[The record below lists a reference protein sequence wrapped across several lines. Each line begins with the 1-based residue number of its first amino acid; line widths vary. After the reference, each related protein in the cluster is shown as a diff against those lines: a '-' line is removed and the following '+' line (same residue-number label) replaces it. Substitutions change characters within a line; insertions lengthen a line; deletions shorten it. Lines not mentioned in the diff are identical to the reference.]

1 MSRIDEMPENILFP
15 PDVVRRYGLSL
26 KTLER
31 MRTTGGGPAFVRLG
45 TRRIA
50 YLESELDAWL
60 ASRSFPNRAAEM
72 ARRPGA

>member
-1 MSRIDEMPENILFP
+1 MPENILFP

-31 MRTTGGGPAFVRLG
+31 MRVAGGGPAFVRLG

-50 YLESELDAWL
+50 YLESEMDRWL

-72 ARRPGA
+72 AEQPTGRAIG